1 MDSRPL
7 RPPFPGGDSLFSGND
22 CVIRLSGF
30 YKFFYCSAGSSDGII
45 LTSNLSF
52 GHRDETFAGNTALT
66 SALPDRILHHS
77 HVIQSKGDSYRLK
90 DKRKA
95 GIVQPTAKQAN

>member
-1 MDSRPL
+1 MWGVLLWRYRSE
-7 RPPFPGGDSLFSGND
+7 
-22 CVIRLSGF
+22 F
-30 YKFFYCSAGSSDGII
+30 YIGADGII

-77 HVIQSKGDSYRLK
+77 HVIQSKADSYRPK

-95 GIVQPTAKQAN
+95 GIVQPTAK

>member
-1 MDSRPL
+1 MWGVLLWRYRSE
-7 RPPFPGGDSLFSGND
+7 
-22 CVIRLSGF
+22 F
-30 YKFFYCSAGSSDGII
+30 YIGADGII

-77 HVIQSKGDSYRLK
+77 HVIQSKADSYRPK
-90 DKRKA
+90 DKRRDLYTILPKP
-95 GIVQPTAKQAN
+95 QPR